1 MVEGGLDNTTKELFI
16 TAKVRYIVAGHA
28 DNGTLHLGRW
38 IKHAR
43 FDGEKILHLIP
54 SLDENGEDAI
64 LLMTRLR
71 GHAQGHLMLN
81 HTSTAGNEVLVVEH
95 LEEDLRGDVIWIVAR
110 QDERLPVEDLSE
122 IHPQEVST
130 YYIII

>member
-1 MVEGGLDNTTKELFI
+1 
-16 TAKVRYIVAGHA
+16 
-28 DNGTLHLGRW
+28 
-38 IKHAR
+38 
-43 FDGEKILHLIP
+43 
-54 SLDENGEDAI
+54 
-64 LLMTRLR
+64 
-71 GHAQGHLMLN
+71 MLN